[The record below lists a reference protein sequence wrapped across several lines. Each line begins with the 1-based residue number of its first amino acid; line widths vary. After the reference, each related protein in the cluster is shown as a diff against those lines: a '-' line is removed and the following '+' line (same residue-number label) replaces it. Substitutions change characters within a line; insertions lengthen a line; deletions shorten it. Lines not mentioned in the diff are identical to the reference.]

1 MWLPLAADIVLLAHL
16 AFILFVVL
24 GGILAF
30 RWRWMIFVHLPAAAW
45 GFCIEIS
52 GRICPLTYLENHLRR
67 AAGQA
72 GYSKSFLEHYLLPI
86 IYPQSLT
93 TDIQYLLAGA
103 VLLTNTVIYSRILSR
118 NRQHTK

>member
-1 MWLPLAADIVLLAHL
+1 MLLRLAADAVLIGHL
-16 AFILFVVL
+16 LFILFVVF
-24 GGILAF
+24 GGALAF
-30 RWRWMIFVHLPAAAW
+30 RWRWVALLHLPAAAW

-52 GRICPLTYLENHLRR
+52 GRICPLTYLENQLRR

-72 GYSKSFLEHYLLPI
+72 GYSESFIEHYLLPI